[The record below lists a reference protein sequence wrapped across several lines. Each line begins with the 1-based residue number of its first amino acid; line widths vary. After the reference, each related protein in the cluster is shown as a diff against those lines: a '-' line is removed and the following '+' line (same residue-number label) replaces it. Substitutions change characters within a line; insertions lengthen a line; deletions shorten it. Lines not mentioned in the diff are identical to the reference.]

1 MALFSKKSSSDAPR
15 RRQQQRSSAE
25 RVTEPSLEE
34 RYTFKRNR
42 TLTGSLSSRVA
53 STTESSAQLKS
64 PRVHAHE
71 LTTKRRH
78 IGATLLFVLVGAAML
93 YGLIMQFTA
102 GVTVK
107 AQDLSIQLDSS
118 YESAIQS
125 YFASRPIER
134 LRFLINTEHLNEY
147 LQSKTPEVASVKVD
161 GSAGFGRSRFIVTM
175 REPIAGWSINGQQQY
190 VDSSGTPFA
199 RNYFPSPQ
207 VQIVDNSGV
216 QVQAGQAVAS
226 NRFLAF
232 VGRAVG
238 LSQAQGL
245 KVTQVI
251 IPSGTTRQ
259 VELRLDGVGY
269 PIKFSVDRAAGE
281 QVEDMA
287 RTIRWVSA
295 HKLSPQYLDVRVSGK
310 AYYR

>member
-15 RRQQQRSSAE
+15 RRTQSRAAVERATQSS
-25 RVTEPSLEE
+25 LDE

-42 TLTGSLSSRVA
+42 TLTGSLSSQVA
-53 STTESSAQLKS
+53 STSESKAQLKS

-78 IGATLLFVLVGAAML
+78 LGAVLLLVLASAAIL
-93 YGLIMQFTA
+93 YGLIAQFTA
-102 GVTVK
+102 GVVVK
-107 AQDLSIQLDSS
+107 AQDLSVQLDPG
-118 YESAIQS
+118 YEEAIQS
-125 YFASRPIER
+125 YFATRPIER
-134 LRFLINTEHLNEY
+134 LRFLVNTEQLNDY
-147 LQSKTPEVASVKVD
+147 VQAKTPEIASVKVN
-161 GSAGFGRSRFIVTM
+161 GSAGFGKSRFVVVM
-175 REPIAGWSINGQQQY
+175 REPIAGWSINGRQQY
-190 VDSSGTPFA
+190 VDSSGVPFE
-199 RNYFPSPQ
+199 RNYFSSPQ

-216 QVQAGQAVAS
+216 QIQAGQAVAS

-238 LSQAQGL
+238 LTKTQGF

-259 VELRLDGVGY
+259 VELRLGGIGY
-269 PIKFSVDRAAGE
+269 PIKLSVDRAAGE

-287 RTIRWVSA
+287 RTLRWLNA
-295 HKLSPQYLDVRVSGK
+295 RKITPQYLDVRVSGK